1 MVPELDDLGAIKACI
16 DKYVEGA
23 ARGDR
28 KLLEEIFLPTAR
40 MVGWFAGQCV
50 DVPIVE
56 FFRAAEGNPQSDH
69 GYRAELQSIQLTGT
83 AAVATLAENAYLN
96 HDFVD
101 YLSLIKREDGWKIAH
116 KSFHGESAD

>member
-16 DKYVEGA
+16 DKYVEGS

-40 MVGWFAGQCV
+40 MVGWFGGRCV
-50 DVPIVE
+50 DVPILE
-56 FFRAAEGNPQSDH
+56 FFKMADDNPQSDQ
-69 GYRAELQSIQLTGT
+69 GYRAELQSIQITGT

-101 YLSLIKREDGWKIAH
+101 YLSLIKSEDGWKIAH
-116 KSFHGESAD
+116 KSFHGEAGA